1 MREPALDAHAA
12 LGGQATHVAQR
23 HPPLAV
29 REHPSMPPA
38 ANPGPTAG
46 DAQIAAI
53 FRQMRAILGL
63 SVPGLARRL
72 GTDIAVIMELEAG
85 LVENLPPWPET
96 VRIIE
101 GYGQMTGVDQGP
113 LLSRILML
121 QTPTTTRGGGQIAR
135 PAQPAPVPVVHEATP
150 VTRPHPYPERRQS
163 TYAIP
168 APRGPAPVAYA
179 EAETQDVP
187 ADEPPP
193 ARRPRR
199 RFSLPSPRMTLWLGV
214 PVAAMICV
222 ALVAKMAPQVL
233 YSTVEAMPFA
243 IRAPLRP
250 SVDYLVTSTAPVRDG
265 LRWVDTVNPRSRKS
279 DRLPSTA
286 R

>member
-1 MREPALDAHAA
+1 
-12 LGGQATHVAQR
+12 
-23 HPPLAV
+23 
-29 REHPSMPPA
+29 MPPA
-38 ANPGPTAG
+38 GNPAPTAG

-72 GTDIAVIMELEAG
+72 GTDIAVIMELETG
-85 LVENLPPWPET
+85 GVDNLPPWPET

-101 GYGQMTGVDQGP
+101 GYGAMTGVDQGP

-121 QTPTTTRGGGQIAR
+121 QTPTATRGAGQVSG
-135 PAQPAPVPVVHEATP
+135 PPQSTPVTVIHEATP

-163 TYAIP
+163 SYAVP
-168 APRGPAPVAYA
+168 APRTPAQVAYA
-179 EAETQDVP
+179 EAEIEDVP
-187 ADEPPP
+187 AAAPPP
-193 ARRPRR
+193 ARRQRWR
-199 RFSLPSPRMTLWLGV
+199 AFLPSPRIAIWLGV
-214 PVAAMICV
+214 PIAAVFCV

-233 YSTVEAMPFA
+233 YSAVEAMPFA

-250 SVDYLVTSTAPVRDG
+250 SVDHLVTSTAPVRDG
-265 LRWVDTVNPRSRKS
+265 LRWIDSVNPRSRKS
-279 DRLPSTA
+279 DRLPSTL